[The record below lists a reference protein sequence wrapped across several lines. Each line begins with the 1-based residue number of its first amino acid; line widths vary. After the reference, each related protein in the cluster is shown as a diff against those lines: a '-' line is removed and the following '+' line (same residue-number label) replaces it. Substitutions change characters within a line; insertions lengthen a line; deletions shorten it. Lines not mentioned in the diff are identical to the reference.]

1 MKEYLKKYV
10 MLRRHNMSVAWKK
23 AKRSKMCYVFL
34 APYAILFSLFVILP
48 VISSIFF
55 SFTYYNILEKPRF
68 IGLSNYISLILEDD
82 IFLIGIKNTLLIAV
96 ITGPLGYIM
105 SFLFAWLINE
115 LPRWVRSVAVVVF
128 YAPSIAGNCYVIFS
142 VFFRGDAYGYV
153 NAFLMKLGIIDSPI
167 LWFINPKYML
177 PICMLVILWMSL
189 GTGFLSFV
197 AGLQGVDRAQFE
209 AGYMDGIRNRWQ
221 ELWYITLPSMRPQ
234 LMFGA
239 VMSITTSFGVG
250 DIISGLFGFPSTN
263 YAGHL
268 VMTHLMGY
276 SNYRLERGYA
286 CAIAV
291 LLFILV
297 CGWPT
302 RILQLLSNDPAV
314 IAEGASY
321 LRIVGLSY
329 VVTAFSYTMGFACRA
344 TGNVRLPMLTSLLS
358 VATNTLLNS
367 ILIFGLLGFPEL
379 GLRGAAIATA
389 IARVVELTVLA
400 TVVYRKRTPVA
411 ANFRQLFLRKRERG
425 AMRLDLI
432 TEFHKCLLCVSFDLP
447 QG

>member
-1 MKEYLKKYV
+1 MVSLEF
-10 MLRRHNMSVAWKK
+10 
-23 AKRSKMCYVFL
+23 C
-34 APYAILFSLFVILP
+34 LFVILP

-221 ELWYITLPSMRPQ
+221 ELWYITLPNMKPM

-239 VMSITTSFGVG
+239 VMSITQAFGVCDVTMALCG
-250 DIISGLFGFPSTN
+250 YPSTD
-263 YAGHL
+263 YAART
-268 VMTHLMGY
+268 VVTHLFDYGYSRFEMGY
-276 SNYRLERGYA
+276 
-286 CAIAV
+286 
-291 LLFILV
+291 
-297 CGWPT
+297 
-302 RILQLLSNDPAV
+302 
-314 IAEGASY
+314 AS
-321 LRIVGLSY
+321 
-329 VVTAFSYTMGFACRA
+329 
-344 TGNVRLPMLTSLLS
+344 
-358 VATNTLLNS
+358 
-367 ILIFGLLGFPEL
+367 
-379 GLRGAAIATA
+379 AIAT
-389 IARVVELTVLA
+389 I
-400 TVVYRKRTPVA
+400 
-411 ANFRQLFLRKRERG
+411 LFLIMILCNK
-425 AMRLDLI
+425 AI
-432 TEFHKCLLCVSFDLP
+432 QSLLRRV
-447 QG
+447 GT